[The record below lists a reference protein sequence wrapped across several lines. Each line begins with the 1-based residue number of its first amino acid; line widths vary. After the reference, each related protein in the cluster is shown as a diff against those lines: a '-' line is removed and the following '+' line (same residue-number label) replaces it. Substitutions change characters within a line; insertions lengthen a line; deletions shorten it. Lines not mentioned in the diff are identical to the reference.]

1 MPRTIPRVVLAGK
14 TQRARQK
21 QRARI
26 RLRDF
31 TIANKTKL
39 RYESA
44 VARILPFLEQHS
56 DLRDLDYIVCEW
68 IELQW
73 ARGESIGWIADTLSG
88 LHFFWPEIKGLLR
101 QSWRMFRSWRRVE
114 APQRAPPMI
123 VNVAKAII
131 GRAVELGEM
140 AFACLIGLGFHCM
153 LRTEIQYKDLEVSQS
168 CGIISLY
175 SSKSGLRT
183 GTEEAVSIRDSLV
196 LDLLRTATTIHK
208 QSPGQ
213 KLWPHSSQFF
223 RNEFRRYLRYFR
235 IMHLELTPYSLRRG
249 GATYLLQCGLPL
261 DVILLRG
268 RWRSL
273 AVARL
278 YLQDGLAQIP
288 HMRLSQVDKD
298 RISSFSQ
305 KCPSTAF
312 RP

>member
-1 MPRTIPRVVLAGK
+1 ML
-14 TQRARQK
+14 QK
-21 QRARI
+21 
-26 RLRDF
+26 
-31 TIANKTKL
+31 
-39 RYESA
+39 
-44 VARILPFLEQHS
+44 
-56 DLRDLDYIVCEW
+56 
-68 IELQW
+68 
-73 ARGESIGWIADTLSG
+73 
-88 LHFFWPEIKGLLR
+88 LL
-101 QSWRMFRSWRRVE
+101 F
-114 APQRAPPMI
+114 
-123 VNVAKAII
+123 
-131 GRAVELGEM
+131 GRAVELGEI

-153 LRTEIQYKDLEVSQS
+153 LRTGELMAIQYKDLEVSQS

-196 LDLLRTATTIHK
+196 LDLLRTALTIHK

-223 RNEFRRYLRYFR
+223 RNEFRRYLRYFW
-235 IMHLELTPYSLRRG
+235 ILHLELKPYSLRRG
-249 GATYLLQCGLPL
+249 GATYLLQRGLPL
-261 DVILLRG
+261 DVI
-268 RWRSL
+268 WRSL

-305 KCPSTAF
+305 KCPSAAF